1 MGTEFIQKHPF
12 SVISI
17 IGCVV
22 FAVSVTL
29 LISLLVK
36 GWKTN
41 TLRGYVLIY
50 ALLFNMVLIWGCQ
63 IPLNWLQPIDQP
75 TSCDFDQTQTCYQYK
90 LSLPKLLSVIKLEP
104 ISIFLFSLQ
113 YYKIAINLIGRNYEL
128 KLVFEVIL
136 WTSYL
141 FIFILVTI
149 EFTQLV

>member
-1 MGTEFIQKHPF
+1 MGTGFIDKHPF

-17 IGCVV
+17 IGCIV
-22 FAVSVTL
+22 FAVSITL

-63 IPLNWLQPIDQP
+63 IPLNWLQPIDQS
-75 TSCDFDQTQTCYQYK
+75 TSCDLDQNQTCYQYR
-90 LSLPKLLSVIKLEP
+90 LSVPKLLSVIKLEP

-113 YYKIAINLIGRNYEL
+113 YYKIALNLIGQNYRF
-128 KLVFEVIL
+128 KPVFGFIL

-141 FIFILVTI
+141 CIFILVTL
-149 EFTQLV
+149 EFTYLV